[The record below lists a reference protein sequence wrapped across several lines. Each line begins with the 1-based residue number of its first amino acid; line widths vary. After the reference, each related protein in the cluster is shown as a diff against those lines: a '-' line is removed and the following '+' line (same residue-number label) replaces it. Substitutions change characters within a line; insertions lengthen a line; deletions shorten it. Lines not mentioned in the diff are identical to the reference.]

1 MCQISDFPQM
11 SQEDLSP
18 GSDKTLA
25 RYYVLTKMTHYV
37 LLKPRWSNVADEKCL
52 FPCYRAFARVGNAY
66 FKKEDYNNALL
77 YFNKS
82 LSEHRDPEIVK
93 KSQEVSSHRI
103 SFIISLGIRDYSP
116 IYSQNSYGAVSLKDL

>member
-1 MCQISDFPQM
+1 M

-25 RYYVLTKMTHYV
+25 WYYLLTKMTHYV
-37 LLKPRWSNVADEKCL
+37 FLKPRWSNVADEKCL

-93 KSQEVSSHRI
+93 KSQEVSILSPFHGA
-103 SFIISLGIRDYSP
+103 LGI
-116 IYSQNSYGAVSLKDL
+116 IYPSILRIHVAPSL